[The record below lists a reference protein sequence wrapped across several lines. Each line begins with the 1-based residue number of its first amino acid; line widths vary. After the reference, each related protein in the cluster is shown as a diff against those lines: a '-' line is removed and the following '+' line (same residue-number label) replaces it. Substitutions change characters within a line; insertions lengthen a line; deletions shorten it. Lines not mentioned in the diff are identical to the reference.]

1 MEWVSVQNLKQEVI
15 IKMKLRVKFSKHGVV
30 KFVGHLDM
38 MRFFQKAFRRA
49 GIDMVY
55 TGGFSPHQV
64 MSFAAPL
71 GVGYCSNGEYLD
83 IEVNSH
89 NGKVDMIEK
98 LNQQMVNG
106 IRIENIVALNEK
118 AQNAMASVAAAS
130 YTIEWKEGYAI
141 PENLISQC
149 RSFYDQEQIIV
160 EKKTKKNTLTINLK
174 PGIFEL
180 EATDSSV
187 YMLVD
192 ASSSGNIKPTALM
205 EALYDFMGLSFDAM
219 SVQITREETYTKVNG
234 GDMDKL
240 CPLDS
245 VGADF

>member
-1 MEWVSVQNLKQEVI
+1 MR
-15 IKMKLRVKFSKHGVV
+15 LRVKFSKHGVV

-89 NGKVDMIEK
+89 NGKADLMEK
-98 LNQQMVNG
+98 MNQQMVKG
-106 IRIENIVALNEK
+106 IRIENIVALNENVG
-118 AQNAMASVAAAS
+118 NAMSSVAAAS
-130 YTIEWKEGYAI
+130 YVIEWKDGYTI

-149 RSFYDQEQIIV
+149 ESFYNCKQIIV
-160 EKKTKKNTLTINLK
+160 EKKTKKNILTIDLK
-174 PGIFEL
+174 PGIYEL
-180 EATDSSV
+180 RPSDSSI

-205 EALYDFMGLSFDAM
+205 EALYDFMGLSFNPL
-219 SVQITREETYTKVNG
+219 SIQITRDETYTKIEEEG
-234 GDMDKL
+234 KDKL